1 MAVTT
6 SRDIIDRFLSS
17 KRIAFI
23 GISQN
28 TRDFS
33 RHLFR
38 EFANRGYDVVP
49 VHPRMIETEERVC
62 YPRVGA
68 IKPGVDAAIIMTA
81 ATHSEG
87 IVRECAAAGIQ
98 RVWLY
103 RAVGQGAVSEAAV
116 AACREAGIEVVAGE
130 CPFMFMDGSGFPH
143 NLHACVRK
151 LLGSFPVA
159 AERVA

>member
-1 MAVTT
+1 MATTT
-6 SRDIIDRFLSS
+6 SRETIDRFLSS

-38 EFANRGYDVVP
+38 EFDGHGYDVVP
-49 VHPRMIETEERVC
+49 VHPRMKEAEGRVC
-62 YPRVGA
+62 YSRAGD
-68 IKPGVDAAIIMTA
+68 IDPGVDAAIIMTA
-81 ATHSEG
+81 ASRSEA
-87 IVRECAAAGIQ
+87 IVRECAAAGIR

-103 RAVGQGAVSEAAV
+103 RAVGKGAVSEAAV
-116 AACREAGIEVVAGE
+116 AACKDAGIEVVAGE
-130 CPFMFMDGSGFPH
+130 CPFMFLAGSGFPH

-151 LLGSFPVA
+151 VLGTYPA
-159 AERVA
+159 AQPNA